1 MTRPQSRKRDLLT
14 LLDLD
19 PKEIGEILV
28 RAREFKRG
36 PDRHP
41 EVLKGKVLGLFFE
54 KSSTRTR
61 ISFEVAAARLGGSAI
76 FLTNAQMQISR
87 GELLEDTVRVLGR
100 YLDGIVV
107 RTFSQET
114 LEFWAAH
121 ARVPVINGLTDLH
134 HPCQIL
140 GDLLT
145 IQEKLGEL
153 KGRKI
158 AYVGDGNN
166 VAHSLIEGAAA
177 MGMRI
182 ALACPEGY
190 RPDPKIVG
198 VGSEMAR
205 RTGGT
210 VEITSDPRE
219 AVRQADAVYTDVWTS
234 MGQEEETAERARKF
248 QGYQINTELLALS
261 AHGALVLHCLP
272 AHREEEITAEV
283 MEGPQSAIWD
293 QAENRLYVQMALLE
307 LLMGNSPLPK
317 R

>member
-1 MTRPQSRKRDLLT
+1 MTRAQSRKRDLLT

-28 RAREFKRG
+28 RAREFKGGER
-36 PDRHP
+36 PS
-41 EVLKGKVLGLFFE
+41 EILQGKVLGLFFE

-114 LEFWAAH
+114 LALWAAH

-145 IQEKLGEL
+145 IREKLGEL

-190 RPDPKIVG
+190 RPDPKIVSAG
-198 VGSEMAR
+198 TEMAR

-210 VEITSDPRE
+210 VEITADPRE

-234 MGQEEETAERARKF
+234 MGQEEETAERNRKF
-248 QGYQINTELLALS
+248 QGYQVNSELLAL
-261 AHGALVLHCLP
+261 AAPGALVLHCLP
-272 AHREEEITAEV
+272 AHRGEE
-283 MEGPQSAIWD
+283 
-293 QAENRLYVQMALLE
+293 
-307 LLMGNSPLPK
+307 
-317 R
+317 